1 MEKPIPIGQASLF
14 LKLLLNY
21 ILATRVSYDKAF
33 KSIIKRYSFSKWL
46 LPFFYKLGYNV
57 VMNYYAI
64 RWLSSRYGYGT
75 RVGGIVDFLVRK
87 GLSIKIVLDEVRDY
101 ASSLAPVKRISLIY
115 SYPEFLVRNLLS
127 RLDQNIV
134 EKMLASLNERKRWLR
149 LNTLIASRER
159 ALECLE
165 ETGVEYETN
174 VYLPYI
180 VRIKSDVWKPIGRN
194 KCVSEGMVIPQ
205 DLSSALIIESIKP
218 FKTPFLDACS
228 SPGVKL
234 SQIIGLSKRDLQ
246 VLAVDLSIKRIE
258 AEKKLLIKTNALYPG
273 IILLNTDSSNIV
285 FTRRFEQC
293 LIDAPCSG
301 LGVVYSDPAVKLNIT
316 QNKILYYQNIQ
327 LNILKN
333 LINVCNELIYT
344 TCSIH
349 PAEGEEVIEKICS
362 IHGDKLIFR
371 KLKFEW
377 FGEAYSGYS
386 VSKNTYRIHPFITN
400 SGGFYIAY
408 IEKQ

>member
-115 SYPEFLVRNLLS
+115 SYPEFLVRNMLS

-194 KCVSEGMVIPQ
+194 KCVSEGIVIPQ

-246 VLAVDLSIKRIE
+246 VLAVDLSI
-258 AEKKLLIKTNALYPG
+258 
-273 IILLNTDSSNIV
+273 
-285 FTRRFEQC
+285 
-293 LIDAPCSG
+293 
-301 LGVVYSDPAVKLNIT
+301 
-316 QNKILYYQNIQ
+316 
-327 LNILKN
+327 
-333 LINVCNELIYT
+333 
-344 TCSIH
+344 
-349 PAEGEEVIEKICS
+349 
-362 IHGDKLIFR
+362 
-371 KLKFEW
+371 
-377 FGEAYSGYS
+377 
-386 VSKNTYRIHPFITN
+386 
-400 SGGFYIAY
+400 
-408 IEKQ
+408 